1 MAFTRRVYVSPRG
14 DTYCESLALKG
25 LAKNLS
31 KGFEAE
37 C

>member
-14 DTYCESLALKG
+14 DTYKR